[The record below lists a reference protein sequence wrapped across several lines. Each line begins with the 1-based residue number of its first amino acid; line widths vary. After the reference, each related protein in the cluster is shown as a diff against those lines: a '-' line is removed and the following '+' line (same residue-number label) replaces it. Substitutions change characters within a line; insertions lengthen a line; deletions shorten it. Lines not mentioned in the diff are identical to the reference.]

1 MQQVEKRATGLVRP
15 RRRKQAERREESS
28 ERILDA
34 AEELFAKRGF
44 YGVTLREVATLSQA
58 DTALVHYYF
67 DGKGGLFDAVV
78 ARRAKE
84 VNARRLSSLEAYE
97 RGVSTTLTAEGVLDA
112 YLRPTFDFI
121 MSGDPGARNYGAVIA
136 KANASSSTDDV
147 NVAVSPF
154 DPVVHKLVSLL
165 GRVRPECAETDIFW
179 FYHMLSGAITLS
191 LAETGRIDILSGGRC
206 RSDDTAI
213 ILERMIEIYGA
224 GFAGL
229 PARAEPAPPR
239 PKPRKKT

>member
-1 MQQVEKRATGLVRP
+1 MQRAQKQDPVQTRP
-15 RRRKQAERREESS
+15 RRRKQAERREESR

-44 YGVTLREVATLSQA
+44 YGVTLREVATLAQA

-67 DGKGGLFDAVV
+67 DSKGGLFDSVI
-78 ARRAKE
+78 ARRAQE
-84 VNARRLSSLEAYE
+84 VNSRRLRSLEAYE
-97 RGVSTTLTAEGVLDA
+97 REAHATLTAAGVLGA

-136 KANASSSTDDV
+136 KANASASVDDV
-147 NVAVSPF
+147 NVAISPF
-154 DPVVHKLVSLL
+154 DPVVHKLVGLL
-165 GRVRPECAETDIFW
+165 RRVRPECAEIDIYW

-191 LAETGRIDILSGGRC
+191 LAETGRIDILSNGRC
-206 RSDDTAI
+206 RSDDTAT
-213 ILERMIEIYGA
+213 ILERMIEIFAA

-229 PARAEPAPPR
+229 PASAKPRMR
-239 PKPRKKT
+239 PKPKQKA

>member
-1 MQQVEKRATGLVRP
+1 MKHAHKDAPARVRP
-15 RRRKQAERREESS
+15 QRRKQADRREESR

-44 YGVTLREVATLSQA
+44 YGVTLREVASLAQA

-67 DGKGGLFDAVV
+67 DTKGGLFDAVI
-78 ARRAKE
+78 ARRAQE
-84 VNARRLSSLEAYE
+84 VNGRRLKSLDAYE
-97 RGVSTTLTAEGVLDA
+97 QEAGATLTAAGVLAA

-136 KANASSSTDDV
+136 KANASSSVDDV

-154 DPVVHKLVSLL
+154 DPVVHKLVGLL
-165 GRVRPECAETDIFW
+165 RKVRPECSETDIYW

-191 LAETGRIDILSGGRC
+191 LAETGRIDILSAGRC
-206 RSDDTAI
+206 RSDNTPV
-213 ILERMIEIYGA
+213 ILERMIEIFAA
-224 GFAGL
+224 GFEGL
-229 PARAEPAPPR
+229 PAGAKLTSRAKA
-239 PKPRKKT
+239 KKKA